1 MMEHHIAYVEASV
14 KDKKRLF
21 FLDTKDY
28 GWEPLAKI
36 LGKPVPDEPFPRA
49 NDTAETEKV
58 QKEII
63 LNALSVWMGIFA
75 VLGSSIWF
83 LLRR

>member
-1 MMEHHIAYVEASV
+1 MERHIAYVKASV
-14 KDKKRLF
+14 KDKDRLF

-36 LGKPVPDEPFPRA
+36 LDKPVPDEPFPRA
-49 NDTAETEKV
+49 NDTEETERV
-58 QKEII
+58 QRDII

-75 VLGSSIWF
+75 VLGSSIWL